1 MTPQVESVG
10 LGISKAGLHAMLDT
24 IPARLALVDR
34 QGRHCYVNAAYCA
47 YLRMPAS
54 DLLGRTIRQIIGEE
68 IYARMRPD
76 PIHRQ
81 LFERCLAGETTVWEG
96 WLGYLEGER
105 YVHRTYYPYRDATG
119 EVVGVVGY
127 SRDLTELKSSEAQ
140 YAAITAAALDCI
152 IVFDE
157 TGQVVEFNPTAE
169 RSLGISRAAAIGRQ
183 VGSFVD
189 LVALRSLR
197 LVPCTAPQATPDWVG
212 RRIETDALRADG
224 SRFPAELA
232 VGEVHLPSR
241 RLFTAYLRDLT
252 SVRQAEAE
260 IQRQREALHENEKM
274 AAFGSLLA
282 GVAHELNNPLS
293 IVMGN
298 AMMLGEEVKELAPA
312 LIPRTDRIQAAA
324 ERCGR
329 IVRSFLALARQNRS
343 QVKPMAIDT
352 AVQTALELLAYSLR
366 GSGVVVDLDLPDDL
380 PMVPCDHDQFNQVLS
395 NLLVN
400 ARQVLEA
407 LPQPRRIRIA
417 AVVEAAYVQ
426 LSVADNG
433 PGVPEAL
440 REQIFDPF
448 FTTKPAGIGMGI
460 GLAVSRSIVEVHGG
474 TLTLQEAESGGAC
487 FVIRLPRHASSEAV
501 AEVATTGPLVGRRQ
515 PALVLDDEAEIAVL
529 LADMLAREGYDSDVV
544 DSGEAALQLL
554 ASGDYALILCDL
566 RMPGIDGPAVFEWIS
581 QHRPHLCQRVGFVTG
596 DTLGSA
602 AESFLARAGRPVLEK
617 PFMPS
622 SVRQLLAE
630 IRAALPR

>member
-1 MTPQVESVG
+1 MTLQVESVG
-10 LGISKAGLHAMLDT
+10 LGISEAGLHAMLDT

-54 DLLGRTIRQIIGEE
+54 DLLGRTIREIIGEE

-105 YVHRTYYPYRDATG
+105 YVHRTYYPYRDAAG
-119 EVVGVVGY
+119 AVVGVVGY

-157 TGQVVEFNPTAE
+157 TGEVVEFNPTAE
-169 RSLGISRAAAIGRQ
+169 HSLGISRAAAIGRP

-189 LVALRSLR
+189 LAALRCLR
-197 LVPCTAPQATPDWVG
+197 FAPCAAPQATPDWVG
-212 RRIETDALRADG
+212 QRIETDAIRADG

-260 IQRQREALHENEKM
+260 IRRQREALHENEKM

-343 QVKPMAIDT
+343 QVKPMVIGT

-366 GSGVVVDLDLPDDL
+366 GSGVEVERDLPDDL

-407 LPQPRRIRIA
+407 QPQPRRIRISA
-417 AVVEAAYVQ
+417 TVEAAHVQ
-426 LSVADNG
+426 LAVADNG

-474 TLTLQEAESGGAC
+474 TLTLEGAEGGGAR
-487 FVIRLPRHASSEAV
+487 FIIRLPRRDPGEAAV
-501 AEVATTGPLVGRRQ
+501 EEAAAEALGGQRQ

-529 LADMLAREGYDSDVV
+529 LADMLAREGYDCDVV

-554 ASGDYALILCDL
+554 AGRDYALILCDL

-602 AESFLARAGRPVLEK
+602 AQAFLARAARPVLEK

-630 IRAALPR
+630 IRAAVPR